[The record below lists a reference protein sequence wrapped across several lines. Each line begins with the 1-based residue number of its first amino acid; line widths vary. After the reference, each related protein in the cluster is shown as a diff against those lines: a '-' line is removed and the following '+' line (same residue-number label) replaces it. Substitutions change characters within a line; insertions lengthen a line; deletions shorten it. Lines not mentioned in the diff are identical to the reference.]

1 MFLML
6 ISQMLKCY
14 RPQTVE
20 DVSIRE
26 DTQHDVVSSGVMD
39 EGPLRVDKK
48 DIRDPDLL
56 DQTTIKCHALVGA
69 AGE

>member
-1 MFLML
+1 M
-6 ISQMLKCY
+6 KCY

-26 DTQHDVVSSGVMD
+26 DTQHDVVSGGVMD

-56 DQTTIKCHALVGA
+56 DQTTIECHALVGA